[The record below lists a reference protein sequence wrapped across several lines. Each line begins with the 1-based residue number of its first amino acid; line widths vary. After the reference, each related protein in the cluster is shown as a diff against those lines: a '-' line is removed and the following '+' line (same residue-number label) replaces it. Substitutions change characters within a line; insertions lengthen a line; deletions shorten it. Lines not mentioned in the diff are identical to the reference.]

1 MGFSVDRRCYGDDGN
16 GARGGKEVGAEFFR
30 KVFPIVDFRTSSLS
44 LFLSLP
50 LSVSLRVSVCA
61 SWGPRVHIT
70 IRWERGERG
79 RVHGRR
85 SMERRGTLIGTCDGT
100 MMPIN

>member
-1 MGFSVDRRCYGDDGN
+1 MGFSVDRRCYDGN
-16 GARGGKEVGAEFFR
+16 RARGGEVGAEFFR

-44 LFLSLP
+44 LSLP
-50 LSVSLRVSVCA
+50 LPSLSLSSITVCLCVVRPA
-61 SWGPRVHIT
+61 LRY
-70 IRWERGERG
+70 ERGG

-100 MMPIN
+100 VMPIN

>member
-1 MGFSVDRRCYGDDGN
+1 MGFSVDRRCYDGN
-16 GARGGKEVGAEFFR
+16 RARGEEVGAEFFR

-44 LFLSLP
+44 LSPPP
-50 LSVSLRVSVCA
+50 LSFSSITVCLCVVRPALRY
-61 SWGPRVHIT
+61 
-70 IRWERGERG
+70 ERGG

-100 MMPIN
+100 VMPIN